1 MPSWSRITTLVL
13 LALSASCSA
22 LEAGEL
28 VSDFSDALFGVR
40 DLMDNTTV
48 ANSGDLQSLAKR
60 ACPAQCT
67 QYCCVADGTCI
78 PSRAWSCC
86 GGGVVCG
93 PGRKCCHN
101 GCIDQNE
108 ECCRTPGKH
117 CNAGYECWLING
129 VPKCCPQGKCGSGGG
144 RPTPPPPPPRP
155 TLLPPPPRPTRGSF
169 DYYTWTVT
177 WTYRVVFYTSVTIR
191 TTTTTTTTSVISFY
205 ASNSADASSSFRE
218 YTATATF
225 DPPAGATNPPDL
237 PGGRGG
243 GSGSGGGGLG
253 GGNLVA
259 VPPGTSGAGDMWS
272 WHTVLIAGAAIIPG
286 ILAVYL

>member
-1 MPSWSRITTLVL
+1 MPSWSRITTLAL

-22 LEAGEL
+22 LEAGEF
-28 VSDFSDALFGVR
+28 VSDFTDALFGVR
-40 DLMDNTTV
+40 DLMDNTAV

-67 QYCCVADGTCI
+67 QYCCIADGTCI

-117 CNAGYECWLING
+117 CNAGYECWLINS
-129 VPKCCPQGKCGSGGG
+129 VPKCCPRGQCGSGGG
-144 RPTPPPPPPRP
+144 RPTLAPPPPRP

-177 WTYRVVFYTSVTIR
+177 W
-191 TTTTTTTTSVISFY
+191 
-205 ASNSADASSSFRE
+205 
-218 YTATATF
+218 
-225 DPPAGATNPPDL
+225 
-237 PGGRGG
+237 
-243 GSGSGGGGLG
+243 
-253 GGNLVA
+253 
-259 VPPGTSGAGDMWS
+259 
-272 WHTVLIAGAAIIPG
+272 
-286 ILAVYL
+286 